1 MTSDL
6 HDFDI
11 VLRIAESE
19 LDRELALQFATG
31 EGEFPVHIEGEDP
44 GSNTAFNFLFDTP
57 WVSFAGD
64 FTDVPEIDRYA
75 WPTESFDDLDAPT
88 DATTVTFFL
97 PFSES
102 SFEED
107 GDSFHDLDGCI
118 AMECPLAVRDANT
131 AGTAQEVLIDIPEIE
146 HEDITIGFTDDTF
159 DALSSSAAFML
170 IVGMTEGIEEQI
182 EQFGDPY
189 PVTPEPIDVAAGDD
203 GTSMDPIDVQAGVI
217 RAAGAGCIVL
227 GMQVR
232 EDATPALDDFGVCPG
247 GGRALHV
254 GLDAD
259 TVLARL
265 VRPNVADE
273 LGVELEHWDEPCE
286 LAEPIDYADQAEDL
300 LGDGEDY
307 STDDLDE
314 ITLESFVVSAA
325 DGYFEIAAELSAAVH
340 PSRDTFG
347 AGLDA
352 TASLDAKL
360 ALAVNDGELDLDLY
374 DISVAVDLT
383 AVGTAI
389 VLPGELFTMVELM
402 LEALI
407 ESQIEAAIADGMGAA
422 LSEDA
427 LLDGTELGPAAAG
440 IYLQSAH
447 VGPDAI
453 ELAADIILDDAAA
466 IRHHVSVTQ
475 IDQGSA
481 KQIDLDA
488 GEVSPYTGSVAPD
501 TDLVWTGTE
510 LELHNG
516 ARGLPI
522 PEPPY
527 EVLTVVD
534 VEQHDYTT
542 AEDTALSAAD
552 LGLTSPSVSITPG
565 GGVTATGESVG
576 IATSEGRFAKC
587 RIDPDIPLSG
597 GFELQFV
604 TFERPTPEVEL
615 STTEE
620 IIEQEYVETLVAEWV
635 AVNCVQ
641 AIGYRG
647 GRGGGGIEAIPRTGE
662 ADIYHTAREITV
674 SATDQLLAWPIESYD
689 WSANGQSLAGSGTV
703 SIGQS
708 TIAYDVADDGQ
719 SVTFTTGMGDGGSLE
734 VELTV
739 VEGRGLTFEK
749 TREFTISGTYQD
761 GYLGEHADVEAAH
774 AISNCVPEHII
785 IYLLERD
792 PLEDYHGFPEP
803 DPFPPYDVLPKPH
816 PVAEL
821 RDRGML
827 DVDLTDEGIEFQPE
841 WSVRT
846 DPLTIEE
853 AVHNG
858 LDGDGGDPVR
868 R

>member
-1 MTSDL
+1 MTATL

-11 VLRIAESE
+11 VLRIAEAE

-57 WVSFAGD
+57 WVSFADD

-88 DATTVTFFL
+88 DPTTVTVFL

-107 GDSFHDLDGCI
+107 GDSFHELDGCI
-118 AMECPLAVRDANT
+118 AMECPLAVRDAT
-131 AGTAQEVLIDIPEIE
+131 AAGTSREVIIDIPEIE
-146 HEDITIGFTDDTF
+146 NEDITIGFTDDTF
-159 DALSSSAAFML
+159 DALSSSAAIML

-182 EQFGDPY
+182 DQFGDPY
-189 PVTPEPIDVAAGDD
+189 PVTPEPIAVADADD

-232 EDATPALDDFGVCPG
+232 EDATPSVADFGVCPG
-247 GGRALHV
+247 SGALHV
-254 GLDAD
+254 GLDTD

-273 LGVELEHWDEPCE
+273 LGVDLDHWDEPCE
-286 LAEPIDYADQAEDL
+286 LAEPVDYADQAEDL

-307 STDDLDE
+307 SADDLDE

-325 DGYFEIAAELSAAVH
+325 DGYFEIEAELSAAVH
-340 PSRDTFG
+340 PSLDTFG

-352 TASLDAKL
+352 TATLDAKL
-360 ALAVNDGELDLDLY
+360 ALAVDDGELDLDLY
-374 DISVAVDLT
+374 DVSVAVDLT

-389 VLPGELFTMVELM
+389 ALPSELFTMVELM

-407 ESQIEAAIADGMGAA
+407 ETQIEAAIADGMGAA

-427 LLDGTELGPAAAG
+427 LLDGTELGPAADG
-440 IYLQSAH
+440 IYLQSAT

-453 ELAADIILDDAAA
+453 ELAADVLLDDAAVV
-466 IRHHVSVTQ
+466 RHRVSAVE
-475 IDQGSA
+475 IGQGTA

-488 GEVSPYTGSVAPD
+488 GEVSPYDGSVAAD

-522 PEPPY
+522 AAPPY

-534 VEQHDYTT
+534 VEQHDYTA

-565 GGVTATGESVG
+565 GGVSATGEPVG

-587 RIDPDIPLSG
+587 RIDPTIPLSG
-597 GFELQFV
+597 GYELQFV

-662 ADIYHTAREITV
+662 ADLYRTAREITV
-674 SATDQLLAWPIESYD
+674 SATDQLLAWPIDTYE
-689 WSANGQSLAGSGTV
+689 WSANGQPLSDAGTV
-703 SIGQS
+703 SIGQG

-719 SVTFTTGMGDGGSLE
+719 SVTFTTDMGDGGSLD

-749 TREFTISGTYQD
+749 DREFTISGTHRD

-774 AISNCVPEHII
+774 AISNCVPEHVII
-785 IYLLERD
+785 HLLERD

-816 PVAEL
+816 PIGEL
-821 RDRGML
+821 RERGML
-827 DVDLTDEGIEFQPE
+827 DVDLTEDGVEFRPE

-846 DPLTIEE
+846 EPLTIEE

-858 LDGDGGDPVR
+858 MDGSDPVLR
-868 R
+868 